1 MFVLSFSQ
9 FLKLSGWESNT
20 LEESLLDLGAGDGE
34 VTARLAK
41 AYKRVYVTEVS
52 NTMQNLLKNRGF
64 EVLPVDTWYA
74 TKKFDTISCL
84 NVLDRCD
91 NPLQLLKHIG
101 NCLNPQGRIL
111 LAMVLP
117 FSPYVESGNEKLC
130 SKDHKPKEVL
140 PINGSSFEEQV
151 KS

>member
-52 NTMQNLLKNRGF
+52 NTMQNLLRHRGF
-64 EVLPVDTWYA
+64 EILPVETWYEYR
-74 TKKFDTISCL
+74 KFNTISCL

-91 NPLQLLKHIG
+91 KPLELLNHIG
-101 NCLNPQGRIL
+101 DSLAPNGTIL
-111 LAMVLP
+111 LALVLP
-117 FSPYVESGNEKLC
+117 FSPYVESGNAIVYTFILY
-130 SKDHKPKEVL
+130 
-140 PINGSSFEEQV
+140 
-151 KS
+151 

>member
-52 NTMQNLLKNRGF
+52 NTMQNLLRHRGF
-64 EVLPVDTWYA
+64 E
-74 TKKFDTISCL
+74 
-84 NVLDRCD
+84 
-91 NPLQLLKHIG
+91 
-101 NCLNPQGRIL
+101 
-111 LAMVLP
+111 
-117 FSPYVESGNEKLC
+117 
-130 SKDHKPKEVL
+130 
-140 PINGSSFEEQV
+140 
-151 KS
+151 